1 MKKLIVS
8 GLLVMGMSL
17 QAGVFEDVE
26 KINKGLDGYIIGK
39 VLSID
44 QMHIMDK
51 KGLKSDNPNVGK
63 FLASDTLLIAYNSKN
78 HRVLAINKRYNK
90 VEQVAVKSLIG
101 NLIHD
106 HDEPTAMAHDK
117 MIYWIYDDKGKK
129 LSQEDL
135 KIWKKSLKEEKPKA
149 KSLADFVQKGIDSNA
164 SKTSNKPQDK
174 KEVKFN
180 PYLSVKLSSDQP
192 IMTKQ
197 KEPKP
202 ANVYLMISSDKLIT
216 TTTTAKK

>member
-1 MKKLIVS
+1 MVS
-8 GLLVMGMSL
+8 GLLLLGMSL

-39 VLSID
+39 VLSGD
-44 QMHIMDK
+44 QMKIMDK

-63 FLASDTLLIAYNSKN
+63 FLASDDLLIAYNSKN
-78 HRVLAINKRYNK
+78 NRVLAINKRYNK
-90 VEQVAVKSLIG
+90 IEQVAVKSLISD
-101 NLIHD
+101 LIHD

-117 MIYWIYDDKGKK
+117 MIYWIYDDKGEK
-129 LSQEDL
+129 LTEEDL
-135 KIWKKSLKEEKPKA
+135 KTWKKSLKKETPKA
-149 KSLADFVQKGIDSNA
+149 KSLADFVQKGMDTNT
-164 SKTSNKPQDK
+164 SKKVESK

-180 PYLSVKLSSDQP
+180 PYLSIKLSSDQP

-202 ANVYLMISSDKLIT
+202 ANVYLMISSDKLIS